1 MSNIASLSSVLAK
14 EADGTIQI
22 TFTIPHDLVKKTKD
36 EVTTELAKDVE
47 IPGFRRG
54 KAPVEKAKEK
64 ISENALLE
72 KTLNQILPRAL
83 ADAIAKHKIKP
94 VIYPKF
100 ELIKAKDG
108 EDWEVRATTCELP
121 EIELGDYKKI
131 IRGELASR
139 SIKRQLSK
147 EEKDQEVIKALL
159 GLAKVNIPK
168 VLIEEEVNARLS
180 NLLERIEKLGL
191 SLETYLSSIG
201 KSGESL
207 RAEYEKQ
214 AKDTI
219 VLELTLNKISQS
231 ENIKVEE
238 AKIDEAIKVSSLN
251 DTPEQR
257 RVVRGALAR
266 RAVIDSL
273 AGLV

>member
-1 MSNIASLSSVLAK
+1 MEKITSSLARSD
-14 EADGTIQI
+14 DGTIQI
-22 TFTIPHDLVKKTKD
+22 NFSIPALLIQKTKD
-36 EVTTELAKDVE
+36 EAVAELAKDIE
-47 IPGFRRG
+47 IPGFRKG
-54 KAPVEKAKEK
+54 KAPLAKAKEK

-83 ADAIAKHKIKP
+83 AEAIEKHKIKP

-121 EIELGDYKKI
+121 EVELGDYKKV
-131 IRGELASR
+131 IRGELASK
-139 SIKRQLSK
+139 SIKRQLTK

-159 GLAKVNIPK
+159 GLAKINIPK
-168 VLIEEEVNARLS
+168 VLIEEEVNGRLS
-180 NLLERIEKLGL
+180 NLLSRIEKLGL